1 MSSQPIPEHSL
12 EAADV
17 FSQFIYWCSMVWNN
31 IQVGHDH
38 VAPGPVPS
46 WLPWKINPVLGQNQ
60 EMHTWY
66 KMQSPESVAA
76 PFFYNPLSLHL
87 QSRHCVFPMTVK
99 TLSCVKS
106 MWGIH
111 KGTLYSSKNS
121 MCLLEKVSY
130 WEELHENYSLLEKD
144 THCVA
149 KNRIRKTR
157 ESEKED
163 KRNTTIIHQLFIR
176 QDEKI
181 RLLINIWSRD

>member
-1 MSSQPIPEHSL
+1 
-12 EAADV
+12 
-17 FSQFIYWCSMVWNN
+17 
-31 IQVGHDH
+31 
-38 VAPGPVPS
+38 
-46 WLPWKINPVLGQNQ
+46 
-60 EMHTWY
+60 
-66 KMQSPESVAA
+66 
-76 PFFYNPLSLHL
+76 
-87 QSRHCVFPMTVK
+87 
-99 TLSCVKS
+99 
-106 MWGIH
+106 
-111 KGTLYSSKNS
+111 

-181 RLLINIWSRD
+181 RLLINI